1 MCGCLDVWQ
10 YGCVDVYVHMCVC
23 KYVYKYV
30 HIHADRQ
37 IARQTCRKDKSSE
50 VKIKSDIYT
59 WTLQGALHD
68 VSKSP
73 RAA

>member
-1 MCGCLDVWQ
+1 MDVWMPGCVAIWMCGCISADVRM
-10 YGCVDVYVHMCVC
+10 H
-23 KYVYKYV
+23 KYV

-37 IARQTCRKDKSSE
+37 IARQICRKDKLSE